1 VLSETE
7 EPTRGDEVGGTHI
20 RCRARVVEL
29 TFLCEPAFVF
39 DRRSGSLVRA
49 TTRRLDHRHEHRRE
63 LVSPREA
70 VVVLPDK

>member
-1 VLSETE
+1 
-7 EPTRGDEVGGTHI
+7 
-20 RCRARVVEL
+20 L